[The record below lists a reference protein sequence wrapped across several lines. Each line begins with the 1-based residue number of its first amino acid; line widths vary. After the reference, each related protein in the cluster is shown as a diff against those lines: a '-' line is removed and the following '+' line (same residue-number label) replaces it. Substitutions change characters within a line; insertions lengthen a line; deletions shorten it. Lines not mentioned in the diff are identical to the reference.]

1 MPVGANSNRQ
11 QVGDAVRKL
20 ALRPALTARR
30 AELKAL
36 GDALASGKDEDLEP
50 WTEIDLHRTFVRRES
65 VHKHTPAEPPYWK
78 WLEAALGG
86 LVFVPLLFTWYGLT
100 QASTAYESLTEEDRK
115 HAARPFLQLWQT
127 GFEGH
132 LSGWFTFGHVAGAAS
147 FAILLLLG
155 CAVLH
160 GARRAS
166 TERAEETAERERD
179 GVLADMVPVLTW
191 AQLRLNEHRMG
202 TPARFAADLNK
213 GASALNRLTNKSVSA
228 QEGLDKAAEQVS
240 TALGSVQGLV
250 SSVAAAVRPLEEAA
264 GRIEM
269 AVRDNGTSL
278 NRTLGDVRSANGEI
292 KTQLDRTGDRVE
304 DALSTL
310 GASQRA
316 FTTSTEVATD
326 VHAQALVRIAE
337 VAEQTAEAVTAS
349 QDSAR
354 QLAAQ
359 TDALRSSAERFS
371 EMAVLLRE
379 RTGVPEQEW
388 YEEQAPA
395 SERTSR
401 MWWRWWGN
409 GGGQGSTSTNGGTAG
424 AQQHRGQGYG
434 QRQDQDQGQSQDQ
447 GQVPPQGQHH
457 HPPPPAHSPGQDQ
470 GAGQNGAGTG
480 DLSGPR

>member
-1 MPVGANSNRQ
+1 MPVGASSNRQ

-36 GDALASGKDEDLEP
+36 GDALASGKDKDLEP

-65 VHKHTPAEPPYWK
+65 VHKHTPAEAPYWK

-100 QASTAYESLTEEDRK
+100 EASTAYESLTEEDRK

-166 TERAEETAERERD
+166 TERAEEAAERERD

-250 SSVAAAVRPLEEAA
+250 ASVAAAVRPLEEAA
-264 GRIEM
+264 GRIES

-326 VHAQALVRIAE
+326 VHAQTLVRIAE

-379 RTGVPEQEW
+379 RMPDQQW
-388 YEEQAPA
+388 YGEQAPA
-395 SERTSR
+395 AERTSR

-409 GGGQGSTSTNGGTAG
+409 GGGQGNGANGGTAYSR
-424 AQQHRGQGYG
+424 QHQD
-434 QRQDQDQGQSQDQ
+434 QHQDQDQDQGQQ
-447 GQVPPQGQHH
+447 QGQHQ
-457 HPPPPAHSPGQDQ
+457 PPPPPYSPGDDQGAGQGQGQ
-470 GAGQNGAGTG
+470 GAGQNGSGADT
-480 DLSGPR
+480 LSDSEPR